1 MRSLIKTIA
10 WVILLPLFIL
20 SLASCGKGV
29 KRDTD
34 IDKGLGGSSAEKGD
48 NSYENLFAGVGPLP
62 DASEP
67 VTFNVFIRDPGAVP
81 SKYNPVNK
89 RIAELTG
96 VTIEFEFLVGDLDQ
110 KVGVMIASEDY
121 PDAVFASEQRFI
133 DAGAFI
139 PLEGELPKYKNL
151 HALYSPHYEKMTRD
165 DGHQYILE
173 LYLANIPSPIF
184 VNDGPGFYIQKA
196 VLEDAGFI
204 VPRTLD
210 EYFDLIEQYMAKYPL
225 IDGIKTIGF
234 EILSDGWRDF
244 CLRNPPQHL
253 MGAGNDGDVFVDLE
267 TYTASL
273 YQVSETAKN
282 YYRKLN
288 EEYNKGVI
296 RADTFTQSYDQ
307 YVSNLASG
315 AVLGFFDQGWNILQ
329 AENILKSDK
338 KFERMYVTV
347 PIANPGVR
355 DSYLD
360 VRDGTIT
367 GNNGIGITK
376 NCKDP
381 DRLLAFYDWMLQR
394 EVQDYIQWGEE
405 GKDWERVG
413 QTGRVLTNTR
423 RELNNDDGKKRD
435 LTGITLWNYSPKKQG
450 LYEDGMPCGPT
461 DSEDEYVAALSDYDR
476 MFLESYGIKYPTQLL
491 SAPVQRPAYYPVW
504 SMPII
509 EGSAAALANSKMVDT
524 CRKYYP
530 RLIITNP
537 SSYDQL
543 WDRFVSEIWRN
554 DPQPYLDEVNKQIAK
569 AMEIE

>member
-1 MRSLIKTIA
+1 MKFLIKSIA
-10 WVILLPLFIL
+10 WVILLSLLVL
-20 SLASCGKGV
+20 SATSCSADV
-29 KRDTD
+29 RTD
-34 IDKGLGGSSAEKGD
+34 PVIGTVLEGLVAEREYD
-48 NSYENLFAGVGPLP
+48 SYANLFAGVDPLP
-62 DASEP
+62 DAGEP
-67 VTFNVFIRDPGAVP
+67 VTFKVFIRDPGAVP
-81 SKYNPVNK
+81 SKDNPVIR

-96 VTIEFEFLVGDLDQ
+96 VTVEFEFLIGDLDQ
-110 KVGVMIASEDY
+110 KVGVMIAGEDY
-121 PDAVFASEQRFI
+121 PDAIFAREQKFI

-139 PLEGELPKYKNL
+139 PLEDKLPQYKNL
-151 HALYSPHYEKMTRD
+151 HALYSPHYGKMTTD
-165 DGHQYILE
+165 DGHQYIME
-173 LYLANIPSPIF
+173 LYFSNIPAPMF
-184 VNDGPGFYIQKA
+184 VNNGPGFYIQKA

-204 VPRTLD
+204 IPRTLD
-210 EYFDLIEQYMAKYPL
+210 EYFDLIEQYMAKYPS

-244 CLRNPPQHL
+244 CLRNPAQHL

-273 YQVSETAKN
+273 YQVSDTAKN

-296 RADTFTQSYDQ
+296 EGETFTQSYDQ
-307 YVSNLASG
+307 YVSKLASG
-315 AVLGFFDQGWNILQ
+315 AVLGFFDQGWDILQ
-329 AENILKSDK
+329 AENVLKSDK
-338 KFERMYVTV
+338 KFDRMYVTV
-347 PIANPGVR
+347 PIANPGVK

-360 VRDGTIT
+360 FRDGTIT

-376 NCKDP
+376 NCKNP
-381 DRLLAFYDWMLQR
+381 SRLLAFYDWLLQR
-394 EVQDYIQWGEE
+394 EVQDYLQWGEE

-413 QTGRVLTNTR
+413 QTGRVLTSTR

-435 LTGITLWNYSPKKQG
+435 LTGITLWNYSPKMQG

-476 MFLESYGIKYPTQLL
+476 RFLESYGIKYPSQLL
-491 SAPVQRPAYYPVW
+491 SEPVLRPEYYPVW

-509 EGSAAALANSKMVDT
+509 EGSAAALANNKMVNT

-530 RLIITNP
+530 RLILTDP
-537 SSYDQL
+537 SDYDLL
-543 WDRFVSEIWRN
+543 WDSFVSEIWEN

>member
-1 MRSLIKTIA
+1 MKFFIKTIA
-10 WVILLPLFIL
+10 WIILLSLLLL
-20 SLASCGKGV
+20 SATSCGIDGKMDKAIETGL
-29 KRDTD
+29 D
-34 IDKGLGGSSAEKGD
+34 ILDAESEY
-48 NSYENLFAGVGPLP
+48 NSNLKLFAGVEPLP
-62 DASEP
+62 DAGEP

-81 SKYNPVNK
+81 SKDNPVIR

-110 KVGVMIASEDY
+110 KVGVIIAGEDY
-121 PDAVFASEQRFI
+121 PDAIFACEQRFI

-139 PLEGELPKYKNL
+139 PLEDKLPKYKNL
-151 HALYSPHYEKMTRD
+151 HDLYSPHYEKMTTY
-165 DGHQYILE
+165 DGHQYIME
-173 LYLANIPSPIF
+173 LYLSNNPSPMF

-196 VLEDAGFI
+196 VLEEAGLV

-210 EYFDLIEQYMAKYPL
+210 EYFDLIEQYMAKHPT
-225 IDGIKTIGF
+225 IDGVRTIGF

-253 MGAGNDGDVFVDLE
+253 MGAGNDGDVFVDLN

-273 YQVSETAKN
+273 YQVSDTAKN

-307 YVSNLASG
+307 YISKLASG

-338 KFERMYVTV
+338 KYERMYVAV
-347 PIANPGVR
+347 PIANPGVK

-360 VRDGTIT
+360 FRAGTIT

-376 NCKDP
+376 NCKNP
-381 DRLLAFYDWMLQR
+381 DRLLAFYDWLLQR
-394 EVQDYIQWGEE
+394 EVQDFIQWGEE
-405 GKDWERVG
+405 GKDWARVG
-413 QTGRVLTNTR
+413 QIGRVLTSAR

-435 LTGITLWNYSPKKQG
+435 LTGITLWNYSPKMQG
-450 LYEDGMPCGPT
+450 LYDDGMPCGPT
-461 DSEDEYVAALSDYDR
+461 DSEDEYVASLSDYDR
-476 MFLESYGIKYPTQLL
+476 RLLEMYGIKYPTQLL
-491 SAPVQRPAYYPVW
+491 SEPVKRPAYYPVW
-504 SMPII
+504 SMPIV
-509 EGSAAALANSKMVDT
+509 EGSAAALANSKMVHT

-530 RLIITNP
+530 RLILANP
-537 SSYDQL
+537 NDYDLL
-543 WDRFVSEIWRN
+543 WDSFVAEIWKN
-554 DPQPYLDEVNKQIAK
+554 DPQPYLDEVNRQIAE
-569 AMEIE
+569 AMELE